1 MKLNLILG
9 LQVLNHSDQLQFMYL
24 LQMLRCMVFIIFS
37 PDIIQLRDTPVQR
50 HSLTG
55 QGYWEKVLSLVK
67 SFEDSLGVWP
77 F

>member
-37 PDIIQLRDTPVQR
+37 PGITQLRDTQGQR
-50 HSLTG
+50 HPRTG
-55 QGYWEKVLSLVK
+55 QGYWKK
-67 SFEDSLGVWP
+67 IYPW
-77 F
+77 